1 MKSYL
6 CRHCGEATLVGT
18 PLGAIRRKAASA
30 VKEAHGLLSRL
41 VRGRRARREAEEQE
55 SDAFLTVPY
64 RYAVLPAACPHC
76 EHRGARER
84 RGRGRSRWWEPGL
97 TYRD

>member
-6 CRHCGEATLVGT
+6 CRQCGEATLVGT
-18 PLGAIRRKAASA
+18 PLGAIRRTAAEA
-30 VKEAHGLLSRL
+30 VREAHGLLSRL
-41 VRGRRARREAEEQE
+41 LRGRRARREAEEQA

-64 RYAVLPAACPHC
+64 RYAVLPVACPHC
-76 EHRGARER
+76 GHRGARER
-84 RGRGRSRWWEPGL
+84 RGRSRWWEPGL